1 MRVTNRLMYEQVLQQ
16 VQKHLSELSR
26 AQEQTSSGFRNNR
39 ISDDPVAGAQV
50 LRADRTLRAVS
61 QYRRAVSAVR
71 TRQDTAEASLD
82 QVTDILTRAKEL
94 ATGQAGSTANG
105 QTRAAAAAEVDQLLQ
120 QAISLGNS
128 RVGNEFI
135 FGGTATGA
143 PPFQPDG
150 TYIGTLSSRQTEI
163 ASGQVVEMV
172 PTGQALLV
180 DTGVISALTNLR
192 DRLNAN
198 DSTGITTSLGEVDS
212 SMDGV
217 QSRLAEVGSRS
228 RSLDA
233 AGTELN
239 GLEDAATKARSDAA
253 DVPLEESATT
263 LAAAQTALQA
273 AILSGTKLLDS
284 NLLSK
289 YR

>member
-1 MRVTNRLMYEQVLQQ
+1 MYEQVLQQ

-26 AQEQTSSGFRNNR
+26 AQEQTASGFRNTR

-71 TRQDTAEASLD
+71 TRQDTAEAALD
-82 QVTDILTRAKEL
+82 QVTDIMTRAKEL
-94 ATGQAGSTANG
+94 GTGQAGSTANG

-135 FGGTATGA
+135 FGGTATGV
-143 PPFQPDG
+143 PPFQANG
-150 TYIGTLSSRQTEI
+150 TYVGTAASRQTEV

-172 PTGQALLV
+172 PTGQALFV
-180 DTGVISALTNLR
+180 DTGVITTLTNLR
-192 DRLNAN
+192 DRLLAN
-198 DSTGITTSLGEVDS
+198 DDAGIMTSLGEVDT

-233 AGTELN
+233 AGTELD
-239 GLEDAATKARSDAA
+239 GLEDAATKGRSDAA
-253 DVPLEESATT
+253 DIPLEESSTT

-273 AILSGTKLLDS
+273 AILSGTKLLQS
-284 NLLSK
+284 NLLTQ
-289 YR
+289 YQ